1 MKKNHWTLTVVAG
14 AIGAASLTAA
24 PAHAHIST
32 KGALQSRGGDQ
43 KQSPCDGAKGD
54 GMVYTFAPGATITLA
69 VNEDVPHP
77 SYFRIAFDNDG
88 EDFVE
93 PASIDPI
100 DKTRACPYNADDQCG
115 KSDYCTTAGAAKGA
129 VVLWDNLDPH
139 LQTAAK
145 GGSWNIKLPDV
156 ECANCTLQV
165 LQVMEDVVHGA
176 YCPQGSCAASG
187 ASLEDIYHRCIDIK
201 LVKGATNGPGAS
213 TAPAMNMGMECP
225 AAGAGTAG
233 SGGAAAA
240 GAGGSAPAA
249 GSGGTATAGSAG
261 AATGAAGASAA
272 AGAAAGSAGSTS
284 TAGTPSAG
292 APATSIAGKPAV
304 GAAGSGAVT
313 STAGTG
319 TIMSPATGAG
329 ALATDAP
336 TPAPAS
342 DSGCSVVAAPRSG
355 VPSGLFTG
363 TTLIALALYSARRR
377 AKSRAGKRE
386 RAR

>member
-1 MKKNHWTLTVVAG
+1 MKKNHWALSVVVG
-14 AIGAASLTAA
+14 AIGATSLTAA
-24 PAHAHIST
+24 PAHAHISM

-69 VNEDVPHP
+69 VNEDIPHP
-77 SYFRIAFDNDG
+77 SYFRVSFDNDG
-88 EDFVE
+88 DDFVE

-213 TAPAMNMGMECP
+213 TGAVMNMGMECTP
-225 AAGAGTAG
+225 SAPAGAAG
-233 SGGAAAA
+233 SGGAAAVA
-240 GAGGSAPAA
+240 GSGGAAA
-249 GSGGTATAGSAG
+249 GSGGAAAGSSAAG
-261 AATGAAGASAA
+261 AGGASAA
-272 AGAAAGSAGSTS
+272 GTTGGAAGTAPIAGSA
-284 TAGTPSAG
+284 AG
-292 APATSIAGKPAV
+292 APATSRAGAPAV
-304 GAAGSGAVT
+304 STGAGGAGAGAAGAGTVT
-313 STAGTG
+313 S
-319 TIMSPATGAG
+319 PVTGAG
-329 ALATDAP
+329 ALAPAP
-336 TPAPAS
+336 TTPAPAS
-342 DSGCSVVAAPRSG
+342 DGGCSVVASRRSG
-355 VPSGLFTG
+355 LPSGMFTG
-363 TTLIALALYSARRR
+363 TTLIALALFGARRR
-377 AKSRAGKRE
+377 AGSRAGKRE